1 MTKLEHRSSAATS
14 GSGARTPGSARIALP
29 SIIGIESWE
38 RFSYY
43 GMQAI
48 MAYYL
53 YDTVT
58 DGGLGLP
65 TTTATA
71 LMGAYGSFVYLCTI
85 AGGWIG
91 DRLLGAERTL
101 LAGAWVLVFGHL
113 ALSLI
118 PGGAG
123 VAVGLVFVAAG
134 SGALKTSAIMMLG
147 RVRNP
152 GDPRRDTDF
161 QYFYLGVQVGGLFG
175 PLLTGFLSVTFNYHV
190 GFAAAAVLM
199 IIGLIHYH
207 ATRRRL
213 SASWRPDVRAS
224 VERPTASIGRRG
236 ALAVGLT
243 VAAVAV
249 ALVLL
254 VTGGVLPLAGLPTV
268 LLTATMTATVI
279 MFAQML
285 LDRRISS
292 AERGKVLAFIP
303 MFIAAVGFW
312 AIHNQA
318 FGALAVYADVR
329 VDRIIGGGEA
339 PAAWSQSINPVFT
352 LLLIIPLAT
361 LRLRLGHN
369 PGIGVQMIGGTIF
382 TGLALLVLVPFAG
395 LPAGAVPLL
404 ALMATYLFIT
414 LGELH
419 VSPVGMAASTVLAP
433 ARYRTRFSALYFLTM
448 AVGTAL
454 AGTLST
460 YYDPTD
466 ATAERNYFLAVGLGV
481 MAVAGLMALF
491 LPRINRLVREGE
503 KEAANDA
510 AQESPAATPS
520 AR

>member
-1 MTKLEHRSSAATS
+1 MPDAGTPA
-14 GSGARTPGSARIALP
+14 PGSARIALP
-29 SIIGIESWE
+29 SLIGVESWE

-123 VAVGLVFVAAG
+123 VAIGLVFVAIG
-134 SGALKTSAIMMLG
+134 SGSLKTSAITMLG
-147 RVRNP
+147 RVRAP
-152 GDPRRDTDF
+152 GSPRRDTDF
-161 QYFYLGVQVGGLFG
+161 QYFYLGIQVGALLG
-175 PLLTGFLSVTFNYHV
+175 PLLTGFLSVTWGYHA
-190 GFAAAAVLM
+190 GFAAAAILM

-207 ATRRRL
+207 VLRARL
-213 SASWRPDVRAS
+213 SASWRPDVRATI
-224 VERPTASIGRRG
+224 ERPAAPIGRKG
-236 ALAVGLT
+236 AATAALA

-249 ALVLL
+249 VLVLL
-254 VTGGVLPLAGLPTV
+254 VTGGVLPLASLPTV

-285 LDRRISS
+285 LDPRISS
-292 AERGKVLAFIP
+292 LERGKVLAFIP

-312 AIHNQA
+312 AILNQT
-318 FGALAVYADVR
+318 FGTLAVYADLR
-329 VDRIIGGGEA
+329 VDRVIGGWEA
-339 PAAWSQSINPVFT
+339 PAAWAQSINPVIMFA
-352 LLLIIPLAT
+352 LIIPMSA
-361 LRLRLGHN
+361 LRLRLGLN
-369 PGIGVQMIGGTIF
+369 PGIGGQVIGGTAF
-382 TGLALLVLVPFAG
+382 AALGLLLLVPFAG
-395 LPAGAVPLL
+395 HAAGTVPLVALL
-404 ALMATYLFIT
+404 AAYLIIT

-419 VSPVGMAASTVLAP
+419 VGPVGMAASTVLAP
-433 ARYRTRFSALYFLTM
+433 ARYRTRFSALFFLTM

-481 MAVAGLMALF
+481 MALAGLMALF
-491 LPRINRLVREGE
+491 LPRINRLVRAGE
-503 KEAANDA
+503 SEV
-510 AQESPAATPS
+510 QPAA
-520 AR
+520 AE